1 MPESEAHWQCILST
15 GELLLLWLEK
25 SMLDTEEITYVVEG
39 ETLQDLIQPSRIGI
53 EFNQI
58 AGPTDGTLGSRI
70 QGRECESSVE

>member
-1 MPESEAHWQCILST
+1 
-15 GELLLLWLEK
+15 
-25 SMLDTEEITYVVEG
+25 MLDTEEITYVVEG